1 MEDVGGDCLMTWV
14 VGAVASEP
22 FALPSLATG
31 QTFTRSSSKIANAD
45 VTWNPTFSEVGNGV
59 YRYVYTPSAAGSH
72 EWVGTATNGEI
83 VIVTEPHV
91 ITPAQADPAT
101 ALADASTGVKASI
114 LNATT
119 AGASD
124 GTVLGAL
131 LRIGRGTAYVT
142 APVAETTAVE
152 VRQGDDYLNADGR
165 ALEWATDAAGDWPT
179 LTDATVAFTAEHV
192 YGSDTFTKAAT
203 VVTATGATKLVR
215 VELTADETTGL
226 QSGRWTYTLVA
237 TLANAS
243 VVTLAAHRMTVH
255 ERIG

>member
-1 MEDVGGDCLMTWV
+1 MHPINTAITD
-14 VGAVASEP
+14 
-22 FALPSLATG
+22 AL
-31 QTFTRSSSKIANAD
+31 TFLDT
-45 VTWNPTFSEVGNGV
+45 
-59 YRYVYTPSAAGSH
+59 AGSL
-72 EWVGTATNGEI
+72 VTGKANGDFTKTAYLTSTPATTATVTVTTDSAITGEYPISFTPTAVGRWKVRVSCTHNGHTYRWEE
-83 VIVTEPHV
+83 VYDV
-91 ITPAQADPAT
+91 ITAAQADPAA
-101 ALADASTGVKASI
+101 ALADASTGIKASI

-142 APVAETTAVE
+142 APVAETTAIE

-179 LTDATVAFTAEHV
+179 LTDATVAFTAAHV
-192 YGSDTFTKAAT
+192 YGSDTFTKAGT
-203 VVTATGATKLVR
+203 VVTATGATKRVR
-215 VELTADETTGL
+215 VELTAAETTGL
-226 QSGRWTYTLVA
+226 QSGRWTYELVA

-255 ERIG
+255 ERI